1 MFMCNRWLAVDREDG
16 KIDRVLYLD
25 LKRSSR
31 LEIEVKHN
39 EQEPESASKEEPAEE
54 PEEEFEVE
62 EDETGKFYILF
73 LYSLEITSYINLYSL
88 LLPI

>member
-1 MFMCNRWLAVDREDG
+1 MCNRWLAIDREDG

-39 EQEPESASKEEPAEE
+39 EHEPEPAPKEEPAEE
-54 PEEEFEVE
+54 PEDEFEVD
-62 EDETGKFYILF
+62 EDETGRFNKLF
-73 LYSLEITSYINLYSL
+73 LYRLDYYS
-88 LLPI
+88 